1 MISTYTEGYR
11 PKPYKGKAKPLA
23 LDARHAIAR
32 KRVLALRKKQEEE
45 KKDKSGKHQALLRDD
60 HIVNGERR
68 ASFIGE
74 APK

>member
-1 MISTYTEGYR
+1 MISTYTEGYN
-11 PKPYKGKAKPLA
+11 PKPYKGPARQLP

-32 KRVLALRKKQEEE
+32 KRVLALRKKKNEEDE
-45 KKDKSGKHQALLRDD
+45 DKSGKHAALLRDD

-68 ASFIGE
+68 ASFLGE